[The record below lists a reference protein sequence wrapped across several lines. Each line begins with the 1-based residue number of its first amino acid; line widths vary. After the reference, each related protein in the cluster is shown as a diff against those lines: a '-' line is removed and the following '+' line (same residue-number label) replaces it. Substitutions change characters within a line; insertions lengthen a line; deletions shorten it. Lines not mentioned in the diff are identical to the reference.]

1 MDGRARPPGVQSVDR
16 ALHLVDKAAEAAPD
30 GLSLNQAAQ
39 TLGVAKSTAFNLLKT
54 LVSHGFLREER
65 PGPRYFLGMSLMR
78 LGDLVGQQLPVGEI
92 ARPLLREL
100 TDATG
105 LTSRVAVVDDGC
117 PVFLERV
124 DGPGMVRFHT
134 PLGCR
139 EAPHASAA
147 GKAIL
152 ATYDESRVREICQ
165 AEGLVAHTRS
175 TITDIEALLVDLEQ
189 TRARG
194 FAIDDEEEAEGVF
207 CIGAS
212 FLDHQNRCL
221 GAISVTGIRAEV
233 PAWRVL
239 HIGELVR
246 EHANR
251 LTTEMG
257 GKGAEWPSGSLGTDR
272 KSGGPD

>member
-1 MDGRARPPGVQSVDR
+1 MVATRVHGVQSVER
-16 ALHLVDKAAEAAPD
+16 ALHLVDTAAEAAPD
-30 GLSLNQAAQ
+30 GMSLGQATEA
-39 TLGVAKSTAFNLLKT
+39 LGVAKSTAFNLLKT
-54 LVSHGFLREER
+54 LVAHGFLREER

-78 LGDLVGQQLPVGEI
+78 LGDLVGQQLPVTEI
-92 ARPLLREL
+92 SRPLLREL

-124 DGPGMVRFHT
+124 DGPGMVRFHA

-152 ATYDESRVREICQ
+152 ATYDEKRVREICE

-175 TITDIEALLVDLEQ
+175 TITDVEALLVDLEQ

-207 CIGAS
+207 CIGAP
-212 FLDHQNRCL
+212 FMDHQNRCL
-221 GAISVTGIRAEV
+221 GALSVTGIRAEV
-233 PAWRVL
+233 PSWRVL

-246 EHANR
+246 EYANR
-251 LTTEMG
+251 LTREMSG
-257 GKGAEWPSGSLGTDR
+257 PRAEWPSSSLGAR
-272 KSGGPD
+272 RRRGAGE

>member
-1 MDGRARPPGVQSVDR
+1 MQSVERALRLVDR
-16 ALHLVDKAAEAAPD
+16 AAESAPD

-39 TLGVAKSTAFNLLKT
+39 ALGVAKSTAFNLLKT
-54 LVSHGFLREER
+54 LVAHGYLREER
-65 PGPRYFLGMSLMR
+65 PGHRYFLGMSLMR
-78 LGDLVGQQLPVGEI
+78 LGDLVGQQLPVTEI
-92 ARPLLREL
+92 SRPLLREL

-124 DGPGMVRFHT
+124 DGPGMVRFHA

-147 GKAIL
+147 GKSIL
-152 ATYDESRVREICQ
+152 ATYDEERVRQICQ
-165 AEGLVAHTRS
+165 ARGLVAHTRS
-175 TITDIEALLVDLEQ
+175 TITDIEALLADLEQ

-207 CIGAS
+207 CVGAA
-212 FLDHQNRCL
+212 FMDHQNRCV
-221 GAISVTGIRAEV
+221 GALSVTGIRAEV

-246 EHANR
+246 EHADR
-251 LTTEMG
+251 LTRKMSGWSDEL
-257 GKGAEWPSGSLGTDR
+257 PSSSLGGSVR
-272 KSGGPD
+272 